1 MKSYMEGVLNNTP
14 LNSVDVPQ
22 DELNIANKFRSN
34 PLPWKGQFSPQLIE
48 VLIAKYAPNARHILD
63 PFLGSGTT
71 LLEAGLLGLE
81 ATGVELNPAAVVLA
95 RIYEFCNIL
104 PEERSELI
112 RIVSKTLNS
121 SKVLVQP
128 FLTNEIAPSKPFEVK
143 QTLLDIHGKLN
154 GNVFP
159 KRLLETLIVLL
170 DFYKDDITPTKV
182 QGEWIKIKK
191 LLSTLPYS
199 NKKLTALQTDA
210 RQIPVENSS
219 IDFVITSPPYI
230 NVFNYHQQ
238 YRASIEALDHSV
250 LKVAQSEIGS
260 NRKHRGNR
268 YLTVIQYCL
277 DMALVLNE
285 LKRICKKD
293 TRLVFVVGRESS
305 VRKTPFFNAEI
316 VAEIAVKAAQLDLPL
331 RQERVFTNRFGQ
343 SIYEDLLHFNVA
355 SPPTANGVLLTV
367 AREVALETLLKA
379 KKIAPKESMVDLKDA
394 IDSVAIIEPSPYFQN
409 DFYQK
414 ELAA

>member
-1 MKSYMEGVLNNTP
+1 MKSYLNGVLNDIP
-14 LNSVDVPQ
+14 LNTTDIPQ
-22 DELNIANKFRSN
+22 HELNIANKFRSN

-48 VLIAKYAPNARHILD
+48 VLVSKYAPNSQHILD

-95 RIYEFCNIL
+95 RTYEFCNIL
-104 PEERSELI
+104 AEERSDAI
-112 RIVSKTLNS
+112 KIVSKALNTN
-121 SKVLVQP
+121 KALIQP
-128 FLTNEIAPSKPFEVK
+128 FLTNDIAPSRPIEVK
-143 QTLLDIHGKLN
+143 QALLIIHGKLN
-154 GNVFP
+154 GNILP
-159 KRLLETLIVLL
+159 KRLIETLIVLL
-170 DFYKDDITPTKV
+170 DFYKDDVTSAKV
-182 QGEWIKIKK
+182 QCEWLKIKK
-191 LLSTLPYS
+191 LIETLPYS
-199 NKKLTALQTDA
+199 NRKLTALQTDA
-210 RQIPVENSS
+210 RLIPVENGSV
-219 IDFVITSPPYI
+219 DFVITSPPYI

-285 LKRICKKD
+285 LQRICKKD
-293 TRLVFVVGRESS
+293 ARLIFVVGRESS

-316 VAEIAVKAAQLDLPL
+316 VAEIAMKAIRLNSPF

-343 SIYEDLLHFNVA
+343 SIYEDILHFSVTNSHNDRSIILDAARIVA
-355 SPPTANGVLLTV
+355 S
-367 AREVALETLLKA
+367 ETLLRA
-379 KKIAPKESMVDLKDA
+379 KEIAPEESKKDLNDA
-394 IDSVAIIEPSPYFQN
+394 INSVNNIEPSPYFQN
-409 DFYQK
+409 NIFQK